1 MYIDHWRGVVIIN
14 YYNEYKVS
22 IVREFMFRA
31 WIINNENNNGFISQ
45 QFNKIVGLESVDFLL
60 SNHTAF

>member
-31 WIINNENNNGFISQ
+31 WIINNENNNGFISR
-45 QFNKIVGLESVDFLL
+45 QFNKFVRLESVDFLL